1 MGVVN
6 IEVEKRTYPTALTL
20 GLTASLFPQ
29 LSQVFPTGLMRKA
42 ATSVVAEVPC
52 SMKPTWNPLTIADLT
67 AVPTEGANCQ
77 CCCSLVTKLC
87 LNLCNLTDCSLAGS
101 SVHGILQ
108 ARTLEW
114 VAISFSREASWPT
127 DWTQLFCNGRQILYH
142 WATREAHSRG
152 QIQAPIEHHSQHWWA
167 EGTSQP
173 TRWYTGEFPSWGEK
187 QSVLIKIATSSG
199 CKFVFLVLDFSIR
212 SS

>member
-1 MGVVN
+1 MWWGLSISRWKKGLIQQHSPWGFQQVSFLS
-6 IEVEKRTYPTALTL
+6 YPRFFLL
-20 GLTASLFPQ
+20 DSWKKQPLQ
-29 LSQVFPTGLMRKA
+29 WWQRVH
-42 ATSVVAEVPC
+42 VA
-52 SMKPTWNPLTIADLT
+52 WNPLTIADLT

-87 LNLCNLTDCSLAGS
+87 LNPCNLTDCSLAGS

-173 TRWYTGEFPSWGEK
+173 PRWYTGEFPSWGEK
-187 QSVLIKIATSSG
+187 QSVLIKIDTSSG